1 MLAPIQM
8 EQYTNS
14 ISLLLQHGQRF
25 FEIWNFQ
32 IIIAIAAIGFIL
44 SNEGLAA
51 KNKVRLNIT
60 IVFLMIA
67 IFSVYTE
74 SVHHQRETL
83 LWNALEAHVAHEPDQ
98 FTVDE
103 VKYLGSLKPTPFFI
117 KASALV
123 VVDLLVVGMTWISPK
138 MRDG

>member
-1 MLAPIQM
+1 M

-32 IIIAIAAIGFIL
+32 IIIAIAAIGFIM

-51 KNKVRLNIT
+51 RNKVRVNIT

-74 SVHHQRETL
+74 SIHHQRETL
-83 LWNALEAHVAHEPDQ
+83 LWSALEAHVAAEPGQ
-98 FTVDE
+98 FTVEE
-103 VKYLGSLKPTPFFI
+103 VKYLDSLKPTPLFI
-117 KASALV
+117 KACALMI
-123 VVDLLVVGMTWISPK
+123 VDLLVVAITWISPK
-138 MRDG
+138 MRDE

>member
-1 MLAPIQM
+1 M

-14 ISLLLQHGQRF
+14 VSLLLQHGQRF

-32 IIIAIAAIGFIL
+32 IILAVAAIGFIM
-44 SNEGLAA
+44 SNEGLTA
-51 KNKVRLNIT
+51 KNKVRVNIT

-74 SVHHQRETL
+74 SIHHQRETL
-83 LWNALEAHVAHEPDQ
+83 MWQALEAHVAAAPNHFLPEEASYID
-98 FTVDE
+98 
-103 VKYLGSLKPTPFFI
+103 SLKPTPLFV

-123 VVDLLVVGMTWISPK
+123 ITDLLVIAITWLSPR
-138 MRDG
+138 MRE

>member
-1 MLAPIQM
+1 M

-32 IIIAIAAIGFIL
+32 IIIAAAAIGFIM
-44 SNEGLAA
+44 SNEGLTA
-51 KNKVRLNIT
+51 KNRVRVNIT

-74 SVHHQRETL
+74 SIHHQRETL
-83 LWNALEAHVAHEPDQ
+83 LWNALEAHVTAMPSQ
-98 FTVDE
+98 FLPEEVD
-103 VKYLGSLKPTPFFI
+103 YIDSLKPTPFFI
-117 KASALV
+117 KAGALV
-123 VVDLLVVGMTWISPK
+123 VADLLVVAVTWMSPRMK
-138 MRDG
+138 E

>member
-1 MLAPIQM
+1 M

-32 IIIAIAAIGFIL
+32 IIIAVAVIGFVM
-44 SNEGLAA
+44 SREGLVS
-51 KNKVRLNIT
+51 KNRVRVHIT
-60 IVFLMIA
+60 IVVLMIA

-83 LWNALEAHVAHEPDQ
+83 LWNALESRVHAAPGQ
-98 FTVDE
+98 FTPE
-103 VKYLGSLKPTPFFI
+103 EARYLDSLKPTSFVI
-117 KASALV
+117 KAGALV
-123 VVDLLVVGMTWISPK
+123 IADLLVIAVTWMSPR
-138 MRDG
+138 MRE

>member
-1 MLAPIQM
+1 M

-14 ISLLLQHGQRF
+14 VSLLLQHGQRF

-32 IIIAIAAIGFIL
+32 IIIAAAAIGFIM

-51 KNKVRLNIT
+51 KNKVRVNIT

-74 SVHHQRETL
+74 SIHHQRETL
-83 LWNALEAHVAHEPDQ
+83 MWKAIEAHVAASPNQ
-98 FTVDE
+98 FLPEE
-103 VKYLGSLKPTPFFI
+103 VNYLDSLKPTLFII
-117 KASALV
+117 KAGALV
-123 VVDLLVVGMTWISPK
+123 VADLLVIAVTWMSPR
-138 MRDG
+138 MRE

>member
-1 MLAPIQM
+1 M

-32 IIIAIAAIGFIL
+32 IIIAVAAIGFIM

-51 KNKVRLNIT
+51 KNKVRLTIT

-74 SVHHQRETL
+74 SIHHQRETL
-83 LWNALEAHVAHEPDQ
+83 LWNALEAHVAASPNQ
-98 FTVDE
+98 FLPEE
-103 VKYLGSLKPTPFFI
+103 VGYINSLKPTPLFI
-117 KASALV
+117 KAGALV
-123 VVDLLVVGMTWISPK
+123 IADLLVIAITWMSPR

>member
-1 MLAPIQM
+1 M

-32 IIIAIAAIGFIL
+32 VILAVAAIGFL
-44 SNEGLAA
+44 MSNEGLAA

-74 SVHHQRETL
+74 SIHHQRETL
-83 LWNALEAHVAHEPDQ
+83 MWNALKAHVAASPNEFMPEE
-98 FTVDE
+98 VD
-103 VKYLGSLKPTPFFI
+103 YLNSLQPTPLFI
-117 KASALV
+117 KAGALV
-123 VVDLLVVGMTWISPK
+123 VADVLVIAITWLSPR
-138 MRDG
+138 MRE

>member
-1 MLAPIQM
+1 M

-32 IIIAIAAIGFIL
+32 VIIAVAAIGFVM
-44 SNEGLAA
+44 SHEGLTST
-51 KNKVRLNIT
+51 NRVRVHIT

-74 SVHHQRETL
+74 SIHHQRETL
-83 LWNALEAHVAHEPDQ
+83 LWNALEAHIAVASNQ
-98 FTVDE
+98 FLPEEADYVN
-103 VKYLGSLKPTPFFI
+103 SLKPTPFII
-117 KASALV
+117 KAGALV
-123 VVDLLVVGMTWISPK
+123 VADLLVVAVTWMSPR
-138 MRDG
+138 MRE